1 MIFVSFFF
9 LPQGLVSM
17 NHILPREYL
26 DVLVVLQDRA
36 LSRKAREVSKEERGG
51 GEREEEKGGGEE
63 QREGTE
69 EKKGRER
76 RRKRKRENE
85 RWTDRWSGCVG
96 GGVEIGRLNM
106 LVLYGQ

>member
-1 MIFVSFFF
+1 MIFMSFFF

-51 GEREEEKGGGEE
+51 GREGGREGGGEE

-69 EKKGRER
+69 RKKREREKKKEEERE
-76 RRKRKRENE
+76 
-85 RWTDRWSGCVG
+85 
-96 GGVEIGRLNM
+96 
-106 LVLYGQ
+106 